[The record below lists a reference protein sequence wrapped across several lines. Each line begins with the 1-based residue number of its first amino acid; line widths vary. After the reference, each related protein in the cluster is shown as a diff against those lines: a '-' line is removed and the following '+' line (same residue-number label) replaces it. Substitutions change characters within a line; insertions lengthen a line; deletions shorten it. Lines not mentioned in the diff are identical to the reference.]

1 MDPDRLAAMEAR
13 LRELEKR
20 VSALDR
26 VPQATEFVAP
36 PQPPPPP
43 PRIKPPLV
51 QYQPWQPKQDAP
63 PPRPVW
69 ERMEHLREQRQDALQ
84 QPRALN
90 QDTEY
95 FIGAKILPWVGALVV
110 LSAVLYFV
118 QWGFK
123 AGWITP
129 AMVFTGE
136 IVFCLAFICLGQWKR
151 NEREQYGQI
160 LTGVGSCGLYL
171 SLAGGHLVQDLY
183 SGETLVGSFMVL
195 SFANLFYGMW
205 SNSRAFV
212 AIGILGGFSAA
223 LLPMKEHKTTL
234 NAILHVAILL
244 PAALISARRKLAD
257 MSGWL
262 WLFSLL
268 ASIPLASSTVD
279 WQLRVA
285 IVYLSGLASVAA
297 SVYSAKKNTFD
308 PQSILGP
315 AMLFVTGLVGF
326 AIEHERVG
334 SVHLLLL
341 GVGATAIGLLSGELR
356 SQMFVVG
363 IAIPAILAPFC
374 FTPVECVAIFIVLTL
389 VAAGLSAGL
398 KTKIAARFAAVEL
411 VLSLVSYMWVQS
423 ERHLAR
429 TSEAWLVGGII
440 VAVIAT
446 AYAGSRASKAVQ
458 AFTLGAMA
466 LILPLF
472 ARLGMVTIA
481 GTDLSPSPNLAALEA
496 VIIFALASIGLASV
510 TRWLSAVVAMWV
522 AFGVAL
528 MSYASIAGT
537 RSVPAM
543 HEVFMVSLLALIA
556 AVGLPIATENSPED
570 FGKAITGVA
579 GVVIGL
585 LIMRLSFVV
594 AILTSVHANAPAAVI
609 VVGSCY
615 AICAA
620 VLSLLRKGDPELTV
634 AWIIFAASAVT
645 YVITPT
651 AGLGLANE
659 ALATSGLLAAFVL
672 AAIASVRSAGKQPE
686 IWHIVSLLGW
696 VVFTRW
702 VDVVLTWGGIDLHGA
717 STLTVAWIVYALVLI
732 SIGFLGKIR
741 ELRYWSLGV
750 MFTTTTKIVAV
761 DLAYTTIPFRVG
773 VLLGLGL
780 LMLGGGYWY
789 IRGKQNL
796 STGNQP

>member
-1 MDPDRLAAMEAR
+1 MEPDRLAAMEAR
-13 LRELEKR
+13 LQELEKR
-20 VSALDR
+20 VSALDGVSR
-26 VPQATEFVAP
+26 VTEYVAP

-43 PRIKPPLV
+43 PPRIQPPPV
-51 QYQPWQPKQDAP
+51 QQYQGWQTAENAP

-69 ERMEHLREQRQDALQ
+69 ERMEHLRGQHQDAPQ
-84 QPRALN
+84 QPRAQS

-136 IVFCLAFICLGQWKR
+136 IIFCLAFICLGQWKR

-171 SLAGGHLVQDLY
+171 SLAGGHLVQNLY

-205 SNSRAFV
+205 SNSRAFL

-244 PAALISARRKLAD
+244 PAALIAARRKWAD

-268 ASIPLASSTVD
+268 ASIPVASSAVD

-297 SVYSAKKNTFD
+297 YVYSAKKNVFD
-308 PQSILGP
+308 PQSTLGP
-315 AMLFVTGLVGF
+315 AMLFVSGLVGF
-326 AIEHERVG
+326 AIEHHRVG
-334 SVHLLLL
+334 SVHLLMLGAGVAAL
-341 GVGATAIGLLSGELR
+341 GVLSSELR
-356 SQMFVVG
+356 LRMFVAG

-374 FTPVECVAIFIVLTL
+374 FTPVECVAIFIGLSL
-389 VAAGLSAGL
+389 VAAALSAVM
-398 KTKIAARFAAVEL
+398 KNKIAAWFAATEL
-411 VLSLVSYMWVQS
+411 VLGLVSYMWVQS
-423 ERHLAR
+423 EGHLAQ

-440 VAVIAT
+440 AAVIAT
-446 AYAGSRASKAVQ
+446 AYAGSKGSKAVQ

-496 VIIFALASIGLASV
+496 VTVFALAAIGLASV

-537 RSVPAM
+537 TSVPAM
-543 HEVFMVSLLALIA
+543 HEVFMVSLLVLIA
-556 AVGLPIATENSPED
+556 AVGLPVATENSPED

-579 GVVIGL
+579 GVVIGF

-594 AILTSVHANAPAAVI
+594 AMLPSVHANAQAAVI
-609 VVGSCY
+609 VTGSIY

-620 VLSLLRKGDPELTV
+620 VVSFLRKSDPELV
-634 AWIIFAASAVT
+634 VSWIVFAASAVS

-651 AGLGLANE
+651 AGLGLSNE
-659 ALATSGLLAAFVL
+659 ALAISGLLAAFVL

-696 VVFTRW
+696 VVLTRW
-702 VDVVLTWGGIDLHGA
+702 VDVVLTWGGVDLHGA
-717 STLTVAWIVYALVLI
+717 STLTVAWIVYALVVI
-732 SIGFLGKIR
+732 SIGFLAKIR

-796 STGNQP
+796 PTGT